1 MLIAILA
8 ISLGTAILSFLCSLS
23 EASLYSITAGKVE
36 ELRDSGSANG
46 KRLHRLKQNID
57 EPIAAILTL
66 NTIANSMGPA
76 MAGSLIGRTFAENP
90 DLATFI
96 FSLGM
101 TVIILL
107 FSEIVPKTLGVTY
120 ADKLAPLLSLPIVTV
135 IVCIKPLLMLTKLMT
150 NVIKPADGE
159 ATAAP
164 SENEILAMAK
174 ISEKAGKIS
183 SDEALWLTNALLLND
198 VSAKDLMTPRTVVYM
213 LPTDLPLSMVSAN
226 SDHWSHSRL
235 PLIHNNN
242 PDKVEGIIYR
252 RTVFDHLVR
261 DDKETLAKTRLRD
274 LMRPAVFVPETIPAN
289 ELLRKFIESQEYL
302 IIVTNEFGGMEGV
315 ISLEDVLEFIL
326 GVEIVDPYDKF
337 PDMQAHAR
345 MMAQRKAK
353 RHQLAELVDDR
364 IAASPITTAAETMS
378 HRLP

>member
-1 MLIAILA
+1 MLIAIII
-8 ISLGTAILSFLCSLS
+8 ISICTAMFSFFSS
-23 EASLYSITAGKVE
+23 MAEGALYSITPGKVE
-36 ELRDSGSANG
+36 ELRAKGTANG
-46 KRLHRLKQNID
+46 LRIYKMKQNID
-57 EPIAAILTL
+57 EPIAAILTM
-66 NTIANSMGPA
+66 NTISNSLGPA
-76 MAGSLIGRTFAENP
+76 LAGSLIGRAFAESP
-90 DLATFI
+90 DLATLI
-96 FSLGM
+96 YGCLM
-101 TVIILL
+101 TCFLL
-107 FSEIVPKTLGVTY
+107 MFSEILPKTLGVTY
-120 ADKLAPLLSLPIVTV
+120 ADRIAPLLTIPIL
-135 IVCIKPLLMLTKLMT
+135 IIIFLMKPLLFLTRT
-150 NVIKPADGE
+150 VTSFFKPSNIDE
-159 ATAAP
+159 VTAP

-198 VSAKDLMTPRTVVYM
+198 VTAKDLMTPRTVVYM
-213 LPTDLPLSMVSAN
+213 LPTDLPLSMISAN

-235 PLIHNNN
+235 PLVHNNN

-302 IIVTNEFGGMEGV
+302 IVVTNEFGGMEGV
-315 ISLEDVLEFIL
+315 ISLEDVLEFMI
-326 GVEIVDPYDKF
+326 GVEIVDPYDKY